1 VSDSL
6 HAALNT
12 LAFGAVL
19 LDPRGRIAL
28 ANQPAKK
35 MCAEKLGISEHEEY
49 LHAIWLPDR
58 QHLEALIAHA
68 CGKSLPRKPTP
79 LLLRDAKGK
88 PVSIVAGH
96 GLDGSDR
103 SLSQYSAILYI
114 DRLHSQTHP
123 NAETLRRLFDL
134 TQAEAALAEVL
145 HEGANLS
152 EACLRLGKSH
162 NTLRTQLRALFGKT
176 NTRRQI
182 DLLRVI
188 DRVTRQ

>member
-6 HAALNT
+6 HATLNT

-19 LDPRGRIAL
+19 LDSRGRITL
-28 ANQPAKK
+28 ANQSAKK
-35 MCAEKLGISEHEEY
+35 ICTEKLGISEHEEY

-68 CGKSLPRKPTP
+68 CGKITSRKPVQ

-96 GLDGSDR
+96 SLIEGER
-103 SLSQYSAILYI
+103 SQPAHSAVIYI
-114 DRLHSQTHP
+114 DRLHAQTHP

-152 EACLRLGKSH
+152 EACQRLGKSH

-176 NTRRQI
+176 NTHRQI

-188 DRVTRQ
+188 DRATR

>member
-6 HAALNT
+6 YAALNT
-12 LAFGAVL
+12 LVFGAVL
-19 LDPRGRIAL
+19 LDPRGRVAL

-68 CGKSLPRKPTP
+68 CGKSLSRKPAP
-79 LLLRDAKGK
+79 LLLHDAKGK

-96 GLDGSDR
+96 GLDGSDCVQ
-103 SLSQYSAILYI
+103 SQHSAILYI

-134 TQAEAALAEVL
+134 TPAEAALAEVL
-145 HEGANLS
+145 HDGANLT
-152 EACLRLGKSH
+152 EACQRLGKRH

-176 NTRRQI
+176 NTHRQI